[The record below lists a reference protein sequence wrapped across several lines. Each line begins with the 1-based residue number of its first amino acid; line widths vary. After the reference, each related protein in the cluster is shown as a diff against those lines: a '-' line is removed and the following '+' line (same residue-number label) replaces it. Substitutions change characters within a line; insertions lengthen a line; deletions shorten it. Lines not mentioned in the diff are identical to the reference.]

1 MTDNVEHLFT
11 CLFAI
16 YISPLVGCLLRSL
29 GHSVSTLRD
38 IFIMCRISEWWLL
51 FQHLKDVI
59 LNFPEGL
66 VVKTPCCQ
74 CRGCRFNF
82 WSGNYDP
89 TCCAVWPKNKKW
101 KKKKIS
107 FFGLL
112 FSTLFVTF
120 GSFKV
125 LWPCPHLWL
134 LWRFSCIWVLLVSF
148 LM

>member
-59 LNFPEGL
+59 LKQL
-66 VVKTPCCQ
+66 LIAS
-74 CRGCRFNF
+74 
-82 WSGNYDP
+82 SGHQAPRKAAHCLQREVGQGY
-89 TCCAVWPKNKKW
+89 
-101 KKKKIS
+101 
-107 FFGLL
+107 
-112 FSTLFVTF
+112 
-120 GSFKV
+120 
-125 LWPCPHLWL
+125 
-134 LWRFSCIWVLLVSF
+134 
-148 LM
+148 